1 MTCASCFHSAV
12 CYNYDIENDV
22 AMCKQFI
29 APGDVLFGK
38 ALHDHFARVKAKDE
52 LIKELDSEVISLE
65 HKNENLEHEVNL
77 LRIIKQ
83 TLEMQSGMK
92 FDI

>member
-1 MTCASCFHSAV
+1 MTCANCFHSSV
-12 CYNYDIENDV
+12 CHNYDLSNDV
-22 AMCKQFI
+22 TMCKQFI
-29 APGDVLFGK
+29 APGDVLYGK
-38 ALHDHFARVKAKDE
+38 VLHDHLARVKASYELVKD
-52 LIKELDSEVISLE
+52 LDSEVTSLKHE
-65 HKNENLEHEVNL
+65 NENLEREVEL